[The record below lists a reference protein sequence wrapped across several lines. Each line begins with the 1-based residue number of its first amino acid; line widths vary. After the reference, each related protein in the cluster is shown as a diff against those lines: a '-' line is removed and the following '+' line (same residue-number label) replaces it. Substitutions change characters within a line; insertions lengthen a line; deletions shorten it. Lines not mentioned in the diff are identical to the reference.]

1 MLRPTL
7 GDFSSIVCFKSAV
20 VGIEDALGEKAAA
33 IALIAAGPG
42 LTQLAQCRDFLDKR
56 VKWEESCFQGRSR
69 FANSSASGNAEH
81 QTATS

>member
-1 MLRPTL
+1 MTHFIRSYTIETLRGST
-7 GDFSSIVCFKSAV
+7 D
-20 VGIEDALGEKAAA
+20 DT
-33 IALIAAGPG
+33 IAG

-69 FANSSASGNAEH
+69 LANSSASGNAEH